1 MDALLLD
8 YNGVIVDDEPVHF
21 IALRDVLLDRG
32 IALDEA
38 AYYEDF
44 VGCDD
49 RAAFR
54 KAFAR
59 AGMDVAPD
67 AVRRLVASKAAR
79 YAELA
84 DGTLSL
90 VPGVSAFVRAAAERA
105 KIAVASGALRH
116 EIEQGLAL
124 AGVLNLVDA
133 IVSQEDVATTK
144 PDPAGYRLAL
154 ARLAGREPGEQWR
167 ALAVEDSPPGLLAA
181 RALGAGCLMLTTS
194 YPAGALAGADLTWD
208 TFEGHAPAEL
218 EPLWRPVEV
227 RP

>member
-21 IALRDVLLDRG
+21 LALKDVLVDRG
-32 IALDEA
+32 IGLTEA

-44 VGCDD
+44 VGTDD

-59 AGMDVAPD
+59 AGRDLAPD
-67 AVRRLVASKAAR
+67 ALGELVARKAAR

-84 DGTLSL
+84 GGNLAL
-90 VPGVSAFVRAAAERA
+90 VPGVGAFVRAAEGRA
-105 KIAVASGALRH
+105 RIAVASGALRH

-124 AGVLNLVDA
+124 AGIRDLVGA
-133 IVSQEDVATTK
+133 IVSQEDTHTTK
-144 PDPAGYRLAL
+144 PDPAGFRLAL
-154 ARLAGREPGEQWR
+154 ARLADREPGETWR

>member
-21 IALRDVLLDRG
+21 LALRDILGDHG

-38 AYYEDF
+38 AYYEGF

-59 AGMDVAPD
+59 AGRDLSPGAVPD
-67 AVRRLVASKAAR
+67 LVARKAAR

-84 DGTLSL
+84 DGKLAL
-90 VPGVSAFVRAAAERA
+90 VPGVGAFVRAAGARA
-105 KIAVASGALRH
+105 RISVASGALRH

-124 AGVLNLVDA
+124 AGLLDVVDA
-133 IVSQEDVATTK
+133 IVGQEDVHATK
-144 PDPAGYRLAL
+144 PDPAGFRLAL
-154 ARLAGREPGEQWR
+154 SRLAGRETGAAWR
-167 ALAVEDSPPGLLAA
+167 ALAIEDSPPGLLAA

>member
-21 IALRDVLLDRG
+21 LALRDILEDRG
-32 IALDEA
+32 IPLDEA
-38 AYYEDF
+38 AYYQDL

-59 AGMDVAPD
+59 AGRDLAPD
-67 AVRRLVASKAAR
+67 ATSDLVARKAAR
-79 YAELA
+79 YAELI
-84 DGTLSL
+84 DGNLVL

-105 KIAVASGALRH
+105 KVAVASGALRH
-116 EIEQGLAL
+116 EIEMGLAQ
-124 AGVLNLVDA
+124 AGIRDLVGA
-133 IVSQEDVATTK
+133 IVSQEDVHTTK
-144 PDPAGYRLAL
+144 PDPAGFRLAL
-154 ARLAGREPGEQWR
+154 ARLAGREPGATWR
-167 ALAVEDSPPGLLAA
+167 ALAIEDSPPGLLAA
-181 RALGAGCLMLTTS
+181 HALGAGCLMLTTS

-227 RP
+227 RS

>member
-21 IALRDVLLDRG
+21 LALSGILADED
-32 IALDEA
+32 IALDET
-38 AYYEDF
+38 AYYRDF

-59 AGMDVAPD
+59 AGRIAAPD
-67 AVRRLVASKAAR
+67 AVRELVLRKSAR

-84 DGTLSL
+84 ATGLAL
-90 VPGVSAFVRAAAERA
+90 VPGVSAFVRTAAERA
-105 KIAVASGALRH
+105 RIAVASGALRH

-124 AGVLNLVDA
+124 AGIRDLIGV

-144 PDPAGYRLAL
+144 PDPAGFQLALTRLADL
-154 ARLAGREPGEQWR
+154 EPGQRWR
-167 ALAVEDSPPGLLAA
+167 ALAIEDSPPGLGAA

-227 RP
+227 